1 MATINLDGR
10 QVELNPEGFLVDPG
24 VWSDDLA
31 LALARQEEAAGAR
44 RAALGGHPLHPSV
57 LPRRTRQP

>member
-24 VWSDDLA
+24 MWNDDVA
-31 LALARQEEAAGAR
+31 LALARQEEGLP
-44 RAALGGHPLHPSV
+44 ALDEQH
-57 LPRRTRQP
+57 